1 MKFEPGRIVMV
12 AFPYTDRTATKIR
25 PALVVSSKAYNSGED
40 FVAVPISS
48 RLAPDGYQI
57 LSTESYFKATGL
69 RCDSTIKWTKVMTLS
84 EAIVT
89 RQLGRVPDEILKQI
103 QERVRGVFT

>member
-1 MKFEPGRIVMV
+1 MAFEPGRIVMV
-12 AFPYTDRTATKIR
+12 AFPFTDRTTTKIR
-25 PALVVSSKAYNSGED
+25 PVLVVSSKVYNSGED

-57 LSTESYFKATGL
+57 LSTESYFRATML

-84 EAIVT
+84 RVIVT
-89 RQLGRVPDEILKQI
+89 RQLGCVPDEVLKQV
-103 QERVRGVFT
+103 QELIRGVFS